1 MLQSTDPSNKEG
13 TRENVLIL
21 LRMSNRYWELMERG
35 NLVRVRARSGIRMA
49 DDQEWAEG
57 GGKGL
62 GVRMEISGN
71 HF

>member
-35 NLVRVRARSGIRMA
+35 NLVEERVG
-49 DDQEWAEG
+49 DE
-57 GGKGL
+57 
-62 GVRMEISGN
+62 
-71 HF
+71 